1 MAIIA
6 LGCEAEV
13 TSILAMRSE
22 LRTLSEDTTSIGT
35 KQNPLHSSI
44 LLNEV
49 FLLRDTVQVKQ
60 ALIVLKVVLMV
71 KDTLSICGI
80 NLLIFSSMK

>member
-1 MAIIA
+1 M
-6 LGCEAEV
+6 GCEAEL
-13 TSILAMRSE
+13 TSIRAMRNES
-22 LRTLSEDTTSIGT
+22 RTLLSDIIVFGT
-35 KQNPLHSSI
+35 KQNPLHSFI
-44 LLNEV
+44 PLNEA